1 MYPKFTNRDKDILI
15 DVYSYRY
22 LSLSQIERLHFPSKR
37 TAQRRLQTLHTLGYL
52 KSFSTPNLYERIF
65 YLDKK
70 GAEVI
75 AYEWKTDIASLNW
88 HRHSQPKDYY
98 FLKHFLAVND
108 FRITLT
114 LACLQSPLQLIGFI
128 PEYIGEQTKQ
138 GFVKKYV
145 RDRVKNL
152 SHTPDAVFALEKNNK
167 PALFFAEIDRGTELI
182 TDPEKGLLKAII
194 FYLHYWQ
201 AKGYSRYEKD
211 FQRQFETA
219 RVLILTTTQ
228 TRLQHIREVV
238 TKLDFTPKYVKR
250 FLWGTTEN
258 EKIFSSVWQA
268 LDTSDT
274 EVYAIE

>member
-1 MYPKFTNRDKDILI
+1 MYPQFTNRDKNILI

-22 LSLSQIERLHFPSKR
+22 LSSSQIERLHFPSKR
-37 TAQRRLQTLHTLGYL
+37 TSQRRLQTLLELGYL
-52 KSFSTPNLYERIF
+52 KSFTTPNLFERIF

-75 AYEWKTDIASLNW
+75 ASEWKTEIASLDW

-98 FLKHFLAVND
+98 FLKHFLAIND
-108 FRITLT
+108 FQITLT
-114 LACLQSPLQLIGFI
+114 RACLHSPLQLIGFI
-128 PEYIGEQTKQ
+128 PEYIGEQTKK
-138 GFVKKYV
+138 GYVKKYI
-145 RDRVKNL
+145 RDSVKSL
-152 SHTPDAVFALEKNNK
+152 SHTPDAVFALQKNNK
-167 PALFFAEIDRGTELI
+167 PALFFAEIDRGTEVI

-194 FYLHYWQ
+194 FYLNYWQ

-211 FQRQFETA
+211 FKCQFETS

-238 TKLDFTPKYVKR
+238 TKLDFNPKYVKR
-250 FLWGTTEN
+250 FLWGTTEK

-274 EVYAIE
+274 EIYAIE